1 MSLTAAVQDLFKSAY
16 EFIASIFH
24 TIFAAFASLVHL
36 FESVVLKIVA
46 VVGSIGTFV
55 LGNFIVLSIGAGLMF
70 FYLQRSGKKP
80 AAALK
85 AKKTN

>member
-36 FESVVLKIVA
+36 FESVVLKIVT

-55 LGNFIVLSIGAGLMF
+55 LGTSLLHSPHTGTVSHLLT
-70 FYLQRSGKKP
+70 RS
-80 AAALK
+80 
-85 AKKTN
+85 N